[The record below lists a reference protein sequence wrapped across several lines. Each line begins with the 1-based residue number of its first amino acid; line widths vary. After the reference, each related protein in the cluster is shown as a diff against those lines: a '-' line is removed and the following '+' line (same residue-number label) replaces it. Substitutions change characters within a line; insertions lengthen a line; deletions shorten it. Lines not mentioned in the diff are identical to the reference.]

1 MTLQLQQ
8 EEIIEIT
15 KLKKKRIQFY
25 IITYDIIFLAD
36 TKENSLKIQNYR
48 IKFRRFNIIPKI
60 KISLF
65 TTNNDIQ
72 FLKKKIPKKSNIS
85 FSYVT

>member
-15 KLKKKRIQFY
+15 KLKKKKIQFY
-25 IITYDIIFLAD
+25 IIIYDIIFLAD

-72 FLKKKIPKKSNIS
+72 FLKKKNS
-85 FSYVT
+85 

>member
-15 KLKKKRIQFY
+15 KLKKKKIQFY
-25 IITYDIIFLAD
+25 IIIYDIIFLAD

-72 FLKKKIPKKSNIS
+72 FLKKKFLKNQIYHFP
-85 FSYVT
+85 T

>member
-15 KLKKKRIQFY
+15 KLKKKKIQFY
-25 IITYDIIFLAD
+25 IIIYDIIFLAD

-72 FLKKKIPKKSNIS
+72 FLKKNS
-85 FSYVT
+85 